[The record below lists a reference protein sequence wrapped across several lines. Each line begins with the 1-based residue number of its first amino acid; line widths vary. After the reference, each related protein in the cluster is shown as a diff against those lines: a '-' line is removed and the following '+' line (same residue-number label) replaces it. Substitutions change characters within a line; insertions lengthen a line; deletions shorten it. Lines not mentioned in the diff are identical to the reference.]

1 MKKITYD
8 DLQKALD
15 SLNIVSRITNEELKA
30 KYQKLSKKYHPDMPD
45 GDEAKFREINEAY
58 KIIQTYIKNYRFK
71 LDEDEFYQQNPFLKK
86 SSDWFY
92 DF

>member
-1 MKKITYD
+1 MGKIDYKD
-8 DLQKALD
+8 FQKALD
-15 SLNIVSRITNEELKA
+15 SLNIVSKITSDELKN

-58 KIIQTYIKNYRFK
+58 KIIQKYIKNYRFK
-71 LDEDEFYQQNPFLKK
+71 LDEEEFYQQNPFLKK

>member
-1 MKKITYD
+1 MKIEYED
-8 DLQKALD
+8 FQKALD
-15 SLNIVSRITNEELKA
+15 SLNIVSRMTNEELKA

-45 GDEAKFREINEAY
+45 GDEEKFREINEAY
-58 KIIQTYIKNYRFK
+58 KTIQKYMKNFRFK
-71 LDEDEFYQQNPFLKK
+71 LDEEEFYQQNPFSKK